1 MSTATAT
8 AGTSIDLVRSMFEAF
23 GRGDIAYILAGLTP
37 DCTWIC
43 PGECPY
49 SGTYSGPEGAGAF
62 FQKLAA
68 TEQITRFEPR
78 EYFTSGDDVMAFG
91 YEEGR
96 SIATGKTATSH
107 WAMLFRIRSG
117 KVSHWQTHFDTAAY
131 ARAHQA

>member
-8 AGTSIDLVRSMFEAF
+8 TSTSVDLIRSTFEAF
-23 GRGDIAYILAGLTP
+23 GRGDIAYILANLTP

-43 PGECPY
+43 PGELPY
-49 SGTYSGPEGAGAF
+49 SGAYTGPAGAGEF
-62 FQKLAA
+62 FQKLGA
-68 TEQITRFEPR
+68 TEQITVFEPR
-78 EYFTSGDDVMAFG
+78 EYFTSGDDVMVLG

-96 SIATGKTATSH
+96 SIATGKTVTSH
-107 WAMLFRIRSG
+107 WAMLFRVRNG